1 MLTRFIRIQLV
12 IFAIGSL
19 VGMAV
24 MASVYMQ
31 VPTLLGWGRITV
43 TVELPGTGG
52 LYRFSNVTYRGVQ
65 VGKVTDVDLIP
76 HGASATLSLKT
87 SPKIP
92 AKLAAHVRSA
102 SAIGEQYLDL
112 VPEDDDP
119 PYLVD
124 GSRIAMADT
133 TVPQE
138 VGPLLDQ
145 TSALIKSIP
154 KERLSALLNE
164 SYLALGGAG
173 DDLALLVD
181 SAATISGAMSDTREQ
196 TVDLLQDSV
205 PLLNAQEESR
215 ESLRVWSRSLADITG
230 TMVASDGQWRT
241 ILRDGPGAA
250 NEASR
255 LFNQLKPTLPL
266 LLANLRTVGQILVTY
281 RAGLEQ
287 ILVLMPPFVANL
299 LSAGPDHN
307 PTGMGQG
314 DFTISEGDPP
324 SCTVG
329 FLPPSQWRSPEDTSE
344 VDTPTGMYCKLP
356 QDSPLAV
363 RGARNYP
370 CAGKPGKR
378 APTAA
383 IQRRTASATNS
394 GPLSDLMK
402 AGGPCR
408 MNSWSRL
415 AATVRADSSGH
426 GNAISVTRLDR
437 SRTSS
442 MHGNTPSMRHG
453 QCVKSVAHT
462 DPGVVQHRRP
472 NRGRCSSR
480 QRACISWSRE
490 RATAGNS
497 ALSAGTPTARACV
510 AMISRAWSSTHDST
524 GLGGLPRS
532 AACSVRARHARAH
545 EATVR
550 GDRSRRDASRPGA
563 GRTRHKACCRSATR

>member
-112 VPEDDDP
+112 VPEDDGP

-215 ESLRVWSRSLADITG
+215 ESLRVWSQSLADITG

-383 IQRRTASATNS
+383 ICNSDDEYQPLVMRQHLLGPYPLDPNLMAQGVPPDSRVTGDDRIYGPTEGTPAPAEAAPSAFD
-394 GPLSDLMK
+394 G
-402 AGGPCR
+402 GGPDVV
-408 MNSWSRL
+408 
-415 AATVRADSSGH
+415 AT
-426 GNAISVTRLDR
+426 
-437 SRTSS
+437 
-442 MHGNTPSMRHG
+442 PY
-453 QCVKSVAHT
+453 
-462 DPGVVQHRRP
+462 DPGSGRFVAP
-472 NRGRCSSR
+472 NGQTYQQANAGEAGSPK
-480 QRACISWSRE
+480 SWQE
-490 RATAGNS
+490 LVMTAG
-497 ALSAGTPTARACV
+497 A
-510 AMISRAWSSTHDST
+510 
-524 GLGGLPRS
+524 
-532 AACSVRARHARAH
+532 
-545 EATVR
+545 
-550 GDRSRRDASRPGA
+550 
-563 GRTRHKACCRSATR
+563 